1 MMREHLSTAAHRT
14 EHDSLGSL
22 QVPEGVYY
30 GISTL
35 RAQRNFVLS
44 GQTLESYPELIRAM
58 AMVKRAAA
66 VANVRCG
73 ILSEIKSDAIVKA
86 CNEIIAGQHHEQF
99 PIDVFQGGAGTSSN
113 MNINEV
119 IANRGL
125 ILLGHPLG
133 AYEFLNPHDDVNLSQ
148 STNDVYGTAV
158 RLAVL
163 IKHKDLTRAIQSL
176 ADEFE
181 ARAIEFSSILK
192 LGRTQ
197 LQDAIPMTLGQEF
210 GAFSAT
216 LREDVA
222 RLDEAALHLSEINL
236 GGTAI
241 GSGVNA
247 NSDYAATVVGQLS
260 LVSGITFQ
268 RASNLF
274 EATWDMGAFVLYSG
288 TLKRNATKLSKIAN
302 DLRLLAS
309 GPRGGLAEIVLP
321 PMQPGSSIM
330 PGKLNPVIPEA
341 VNQVCFQ
348 VIGNDLV
355 VTLAAEGGQLQLNPF
370 GPIIA
375 HNVLSSIKL
384 LTNAATMLQSK
395 CISGLAAN
403 EKNCQQHVEG
413 STSIAAAIVPLL
425 GYEKAA
431 AVAKEALNTN
441 STVREVVT
449 KNRLLPE
456 HVIDRI
462 FDLRNLAENNQ
473 L

>member
-1 MMREHLSTAAHRT
+1 
-14 EHDSLGSL
+14 
-22 QVPEGVYY
+22 
-30 GISTL
+30 
-35 RAQRNFVLS
+35 
-44 GQTLESYPELIRAM
+44 
-58 AMVKRAAA
+58 
-66 VANVRCG
+66 
-73 ILSEIKSDAIVKA
+73 
-86 CNEIIAGQHHEQF
+86 
-99 PIDVFQGGAGTSSN
+99 
-113 MNINEV
+113 
-119 IANRGL
+119 
-125 ILLGHPLG
+125 
-133 AYEFLNPHDDVNLSQ
+133 
-148 STNDVYGTAV
+148 
-158 RLAVL
+158 
-163 IKHKDLTRAIQSL
+163 
-176 ADEFE
+176 
-181 ARAIEFSSILK
+181 
-192 LGRTQ
+192 
-197 LQDAIPMTLGQEF
+197 
-210 GAFSAT
+210 
-216 LREDVA
+216 
-222 RLDEAALHLSEINL
+222 
-236 GGTAI
+236 
-241 GSGVNA
+241 
-247 NSDYAATVVGQLS
+247 
-260 LVSGITFQ
+260 
-268 RASNLF
+268 
-274 EATWDMGAFVLYSG
+274 MGAFVLYSG